1 MYVEW
6 IYAGRFPRGWTLS
19 SPWQSLDPA
28 QLLLAAP
35 DAQMERKGAAG
46 NVVGLPIDDEPGL
59 AQIIGAV
66 RAAI

>member
-1 MYVEW
+1 
-6 IYAGRFPRGWTLS
+6 
-19 SPWQSLDPA
+19 
-28 QLLLAAP
+28 
-35 DAQMERKGAAG
+35 MERKGAAG